1 MDSAVA
7 ERHLNAQTEAETS
20 GPQPTG
26 CDWCFGPG
34 QRWSNGPHGRHRR
47 VPVAVHGRGKS
58 SAGPT
63 ARREIDMTGQL
74 AGKNTIVTGG
84 TRGIG
89 RSITL
94 ALATAGANV
103 TACYRTE
110 GEHVD
115 SLAQQLN
122 ATPGTHQLIRADV
135 TDPEDVERLVDESR
149 STHRTLHG
157 LVHNAGVIS
166 RAPFGELTPQEWHR
180 VVNTTLTGAYLV
192 VHKALPLM
200 VAGSS
205 VVAIGSRSATIGLP
219 LQANYTAAKAGLV
232 GLMRSLA
239 KELSPQGIR
248 VNVVAPGMIETEE
261 AARTSSEQRR
271 AHVEHHSKKIA
282 LGRYGRPEEVAHAVT
297 FLLSDHASYITGET
311 LHVDG
316 GV

>member
-1 MDSAVA
+1 
-7 ERHLNAQTEAETS
+7 
-20 GPQPTG
+20 
-26 CDWCFGPG
+26 
-34 QRWSNGPHGRHRR
+34 
-47 VPVAVHGRGKS
+47 
-58 SAGPT
+58 
-63 ARREIDMTGQL
+63 MTGQL